1 VKAIDRVSP
10 IKSKLKVTDKSNS
23 PKSRWLPMS
32 ERFLSPQPVTQY
44 NLITGEVRNESEK
57 AVVVKGNFVV
67 SKSKVGKSKVA
78 AVGSEKLTVVKE
90 SVVKSIE
97 KSTVAKESDV
107 TSKVSDE
114 SNKAAVVAPVIE
126 KVLVSVKET
135 EPVVVV
141 DVKAESHEIQSESH
155 EIHSESYVIHSESHA
170 SNTLKN
176 KPAGKG
182 KKPVVVVDKASNTL
196 KNKPA
201 GKGKKPVVGTSK
213 KDVYDS
219 ELETDV
225 VDYSSNEAD
234 RK

>member
-155 EIHSESYVIHSESHA
+155 EIHSESYVIHSESHVILSESHEIMSDLI
-170 SNTLKN
+170 SNSCRTLM
-176 KPAGKG
+176 
-182 KKPVVVVDKASNTL
+182 
-196 KNKPA
+196 
-201 GKGKKPVVGTSK
+201 
-213 KDVYDS
+213 
-219 ELETDV
+219 
-225 VDYSSNEAD
+225 
-234 RK
+234 